1 MKRSDNI
8 SRRKGSSKLQYRE
21 AVPEKLRQLRRAN
34 GLPDPAEVSKSL
46 KTSDMEIARS
56 RVAEERANFHRK
68 WNIEIE
74 ALSVPASASSALL
87 QRVESVPTMR
97 ELRDVAYKLGFESSH
112 QRLEMQMK
120 ALKGKPIS
128 EWNGFVQRQQDRLAE
143 ANRRLALCDYDTYRP
158 LLAALTRLYRWK
170 LEPDSA
176 EYAYV
181 CEQFAKAHS
190 DSWFLV
196 VEKAGGSLGAVPRTD
211 IVREV
216 QAEKSRTAPEG
227 KRLLDLYD
235 AYAGRVLRE
244 GKNRSDTIAQG
255 RKMVEVFSTF
265 IGIDRDPNTIT
276 GSDVAEFRD
285 VLGSLPASFRKR
297 NDFKDLSLR
306 DAQKRTAEL
315 GLKEMSLANVNK
327 YLSNI
332 SPLFAWAK
340 QDRRITIDNP
350 VDGLHFDAK
359 RNRKTRRP
367 FLVEEINDI
376 LASPLFTGFL
386 SDKQE
391 HVAGD
396 QHARDWRFWIPIICI
411 FTGSR
416 ISEIAQLRVEDVRCD
431 YGIWYLDIVEDE
443 ESERRVKNRKCRV
456 VPIHETL
463 IRLGLL
469 RFHADQIQRSK
480 NDGNPMLFV
489 GLKPDSRGFIGNTPG
504 RFFRDYLERI
514 GVKEGADGLGPH
526 TFRHTLAD
534 EFRMAG
540 FMDSEFGPLI
550 LGHSSTSVTGRYGR
564 LPEGT
569 LKARNNLVQG
579 LKFEGIDFEKLIA
592 KRMDAN
598 LADAVSQRPA

>member
-1 MKRSDNI
+1 
-8 SRRKGSSKLQYRE
+8 
-21 AVPEKLRQLRRAN
+21 
-34 GLPDPAEVSKSL
+34 
-46 KTSDMEIARS
+46 MEIARS
-56 RVAEERANFHRK
+56 RVVEVRADFHRK
-68 WNIEIE
+68 WNAEIEI
-74 ALSVPASASSALL
+74 LSAPPSASSAPP
-87 QRVESVPTMR
+87 QRVESVPTIR
-97 ELRDVAYKLGFESSH
+97 ELRDVAYKLAFESSY
-112 QRLEMQMK
+112 QRLDTLMK

-128 EWNGFVQRQQDRLAE
+128 EWNGFVQRQQDRLTE
-143 ANRRLALCDYDTYRP
+143 ANRRLALCDYAAYGP
-158 LLAALTRLYRWK
+158 LLAGLSRLYRWK

-176 EYAYV
+176 EYAYA

-190 DSWFLV
+190 DSWFLIA
-196 VEKAGGSLGAVPRTD
+196 EKSGGNLDAAPRTD

-216 QAEKSRTAPEG
+216 QAERSRTVPAG

-235 AYAGRVLRE
+235 TYADRILRE
-244 GKNRSDTIAQG
+244 GKNRTDTIVQG
-255 RKMVEVFSTF
+255 RKMVEVFSNF
-265 IGIDRDPNTIT
+265 IGTDRDPNTIT

-285 VLGSLPASFRKR
+285 VLASLPASFRKR
-297 NDFKDLSLR
+297 NDFKNLSLS
-306 DAQKRTAEL
+306 DAQKRAAEL

-359 RNRKTRRP
+359 SNRKTRRP

-386 SDKQE
+386 GNKQE

-396 QHARDWRFWIPIICI
+396 QHAEDWRFWIPIACI

-416 ISEIAQLRVEDVRCD
+416 ISEIAQLQVQDVRCD
-431 YGIWYLDIVEDE
+431 YGIWYFDIVEDE
-443 ESERRVKNRKCRV
+443 ESERKVKNRKCRV

-463 IRLGLL
+463 IQLGFV
-469 RFHADQIQRSK
+469 RFHATQAKRAAA
-480 NDGNPMLFV
+480 DGNPLLFS

-504 RFFRDYLERI
+504 RFFRGYLGKI
-514 GVKEGADGLGPH
+514 GVKDGADGLGPH

-540 FMDSEFGPLI
+540 FMDAEFGPLI
-550 LGHSSTSVTGRYGR
+550 LGHSSISVTGRYGR

-569 LKARNNLVQG
+569 LKARNNLIQA
-579 LKFEGIDFEKLIA
+579 LKFEGIDFDNLIT
-592 KRMDAN
+592 KRADAN
-598 LADAVSQRPA
+598 LADAVSSRIAPEI